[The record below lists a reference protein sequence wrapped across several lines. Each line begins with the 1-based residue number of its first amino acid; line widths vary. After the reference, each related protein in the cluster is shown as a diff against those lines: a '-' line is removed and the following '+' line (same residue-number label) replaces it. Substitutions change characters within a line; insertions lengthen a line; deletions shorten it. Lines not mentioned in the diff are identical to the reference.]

1 MTTVY
6 GIPNCATVK
15 KARQWL
21 SDHNIDHTFHDF
33 KKQGVSETR
42 LQNWVDE
49 AGLDRV
55 LNRRGTTWRK
65 LDDAQRSQAETAHGA
80 IALMSRNPSLIKRP
94 VIEHAQTLLVG
105 FDETRYQEVFTP

>member
-6 GIPNCATVK
+6 GILNCATVK

-21 SDHNIDHTFHDF
+21 AAHHIDHIFHDF
-33 KKQGVSETR
+33 KKQGVSESL
-42 LQNWVDE
+42 LQRWVDE

-65 LDDAQRSQAETAHGA
+65 LDEVQRSQAETTQGA
-80 IALMSRNPSLIKRP
+80 ISLMSRNPSLIKRP

-105 FDETRYQEVFTP
+105 FDEAHYQEVFTP